1 MSGLQR
7 IHATKSIMTR
17 DDVVRIT
24 EEVLK
29 GLTLELGWTDYTDPN
44 SRSILLKYEGKEIN
58 RVTFDVVQKRE
69 YED

>member
-1 MSGLQR
+1 
-7 IHATKSIMTR
+7 MTR

-29 GLTLELGWTDYTDPN
+29 GLTLELGWTDFTDLN
-44 SRSILLKYEGKEIN
+44 SRTIFLKYEGKEIN